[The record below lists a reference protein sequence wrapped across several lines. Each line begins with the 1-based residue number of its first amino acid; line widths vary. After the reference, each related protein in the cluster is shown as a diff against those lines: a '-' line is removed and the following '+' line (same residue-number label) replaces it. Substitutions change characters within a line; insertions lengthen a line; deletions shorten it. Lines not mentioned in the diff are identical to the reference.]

1 MPLWWCADVT
11 SPPDAHSLASLSR
24 RPVGLVN
31 TAGMEAVSRMVS
43 LGRGEE
49 KDSRLPACLGSA
61 VPGNAECKVRW
72 GLGWDDDTKEA
83 VGLKAQRLGV
93 Q

>member
-1 MPLWWCADVT
+1 
-11 SPPDAHSLASLSR
+11 
-24 RPVGLVN
+24 
-31 TAGMEAVSRMVS
+31 MEAVSRMVS

-72 GLGWDDDTKEA
+72 DWDGMMTQRRLWM
-83 VGLKAQRLGV
+83 GLKAQ
-93 Q
+93 